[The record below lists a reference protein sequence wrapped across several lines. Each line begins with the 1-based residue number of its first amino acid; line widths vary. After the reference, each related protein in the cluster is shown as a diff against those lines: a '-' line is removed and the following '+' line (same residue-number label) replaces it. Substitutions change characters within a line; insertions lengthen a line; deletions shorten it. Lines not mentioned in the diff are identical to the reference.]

1 MHVSLA
7 WIREILDSRRIYCVV
22 HIPALPN
29 LDLVFT
35 EVTALL
41 DNDV

>member
-1 MHVSLA
+1 MSMA
-7 WIREILDSRRIYCVV
+7 WIREILDSKRTYCVV
-22 HIPALPN
+22 NIPALPN

-41 DNDV
+41 DDDV